1 MKTAVVENHIQ
12 VDVFILTEYF
22 LTKQLFSTNTKQRRA
37 NNLQSD
43 SEFKRTLIKLR
54 FQNQVIF
61 SKYRQQDNPLIF

>member
-1 MKTAVVENHIQ
+1 MKTVVVENHIQ

-43 SEFKRTLIKLR
+43 SKFKRTLIKLR